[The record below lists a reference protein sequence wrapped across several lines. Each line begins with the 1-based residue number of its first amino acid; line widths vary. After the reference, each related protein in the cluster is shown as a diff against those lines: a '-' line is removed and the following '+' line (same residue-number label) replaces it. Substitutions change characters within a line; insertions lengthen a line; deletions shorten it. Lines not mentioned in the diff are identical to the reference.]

1 MLLESDVI
9 CLCNIGNSIA
19 LIFSSPVVI
28 SNGGVHN
35 NEHVHD
41 LEELLKPDH
50 CKEKEHEH
58 VQVSR
63 IESDG
68 SILREQSVNFD
79 LSLGVDAIAAGDP
92 EDDGEEA
99 QRVEKAC

>member
-1 MLLESDVI
+1 MLCESNVV
-9 CLCNIGNSIA
+9 CLSNISDSIA
-19 LIFSSPVVI
+19 LFGTLPVVI
-28 SNGGVHN
+28 RNSGVHN
-35 NEHVHD
+35 DEHVHD

-63 IESDG
+63 IETDG